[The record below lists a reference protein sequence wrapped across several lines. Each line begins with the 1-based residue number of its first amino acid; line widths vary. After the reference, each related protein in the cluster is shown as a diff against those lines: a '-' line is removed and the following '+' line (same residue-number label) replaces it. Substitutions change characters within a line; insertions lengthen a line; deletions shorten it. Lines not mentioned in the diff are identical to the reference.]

1 MKKILL
7 LSLALLSIN
16 SVASEV
22 KGSVSTMISRRDSLY
37 KGREILPLPIWANL
51 KYENLYLQGSEIGA
65 KFLDKDNFDAFVFA
79 QLQDGH
85 SIKGS
90 RMNPGYSTINRRS
103 FQQSIG
109 LKADIKFK
117 TISKDVTL
125 SPYFSLGKRGAIG
138 GAKLS
143 TFFMP
148 VERLVIVPSVSSNI
162 YSEKYTD
169 YYFGVDKNE
178 IGGNITKEYSPKM
191 SYSVSAN
198 LYGEFYFTKSLS
210 AFAFIDVTKYG
221 SEVTKSPI
229 VENKLINKTGL
240 GLKYTF

>member
-22 KGSVSTMISRRDSLY
+22 KGSVSTMISKRDSLY

-90 RMNPGYSTINRRS
+90 RMNPGYSTINRRR
-103 FQQSIG
+103 FQ
-109 LKADIKFK
+109 
-117 TISKDVTL
+117 
-125 SPYFSLGKRGAIG
+125 
-138 GAKLS
+138 
-143 TFFMP
+143 
-148 VERLVIVPSVSSNI
+148 
-162 YSEKYTD
+162 
-169 YYFGVDKNE
+169 
-178 IGGNITKEYSPKM
+178 
-191 SYSVSAN
+191 
-198 LYGEFYFTKSLS
+198 
-210 AFAFIDVTKYG
+210 
-221 SEVTKSPI
+221 
-229 VENKLINKTGL
+229 
-240 GLKYTF
+240 